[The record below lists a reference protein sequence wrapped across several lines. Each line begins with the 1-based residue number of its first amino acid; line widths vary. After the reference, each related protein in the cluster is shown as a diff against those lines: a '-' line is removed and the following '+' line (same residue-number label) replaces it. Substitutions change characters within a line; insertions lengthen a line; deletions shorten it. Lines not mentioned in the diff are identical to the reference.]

1 MDFGAHSWIWTILVG
16 LVIGAIA
23 KLLMPGR
30 DPGGC
35 IITILLGI
43 AGAFVGTWIGR
54 VFAGENYIAGW
65 IMKAMK
71 ATATMTIAAWK
82 SRRKT
87 KANIYRDP
95 SRCGQRGMLAEQ
107 VPCHPQGFPSGL
119 KDRRATLWRGPG
131 ELGHTRPA

>member
-1 MDFGAHSWIWTILVG
+1 LPRGAALGTRATGAQLQGGFFNPNQISLRGANQLDTTRSMDFGAHSIIWTILVG

-65 IMKAMK
+65 IMSVVGAMVLLLL
-71 ATATMTIAAWK
+71 
-82 SRRKT
+82 
-87 KANIYRDP
+87 YRFIFK
-95 SRCGQRGMLAEQ
+95 RGA
-107 VPCHPQGFPSGL
+107 
-119 KDRRATLWRGPG
+119 
-131 ELGHTRPA
+131 